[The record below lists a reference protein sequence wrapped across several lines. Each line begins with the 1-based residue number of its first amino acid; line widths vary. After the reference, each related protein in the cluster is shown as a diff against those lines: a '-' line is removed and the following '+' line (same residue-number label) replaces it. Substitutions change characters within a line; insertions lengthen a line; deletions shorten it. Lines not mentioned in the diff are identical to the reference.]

1 MPELEQDLIEQQ
13 NTLDELNGELSD
25 LESAKDGYYTEREEL
40 RPQVTEAQQELTRLQ
55 QEIERTQ
62 NNRFV
67 YQNIYGEKA
76 YTFNQELAKMAGLN
90 QQLLT
95 NNQNLASKEKQL
107 ERIDNLDAGKLN
119 DLDAQLKNVDQILLN
134 IEDSLTFVEEERN
147 EAKEQLDEKNAEIER
162 LEESLDAP
170 AKPELS
176 GRPDDGST
184 MEELQEQYDQIIAD
198 DEAAAEEEW
207 YPGR

>member
-1 MPELEQDLIEQQ
+1 MVEVVGRLAVDL
-13 NTLDELNGELSD
+13 LVDEPVALGPFD
-25 LESAKDGYYTEREEL
+25 LA
-40 RPQVTEAQQELTRLQ
+40 LQ
-55 QEIERTQ
+55 AFE
-62 NNRFV
+62 F
-67 YQNIYGEKA
+67 
-76 YTFNQELAKMAGLN
+76 
-90 QQLLT
+90 LLT

-134 IEDSLTFVEEERN
+134 IEDSLTFVGEERD

-184 MEELQEQYDQIIAD
+184 MEELQEQYDQIIED